1 MAEKHE
7 DSAWRELVQYSF
19 LKVFHD
25 DMLIDAAELAML
37 KKIALKDG
45 VVDADERAVLAVVF
59 KRVEGFALE
68 PGVREE
74 IARFCAEHGIE
85 YGVDSF

>member
-1 MAEKHE
+1 MADKPQE
-7 DSAWRELVQYSF
+7 SAWRQIVQYSF
-19 LKVFHD
+19 LKVFAD

-37 KKIALKDG
+37 EKLALLDG
-45 VVDADERAVLAVVF
+45 VVDAQEKVVLAGIF

-74 IARFCAEHGIE
+74 IDRFRAEHGIE
-85 YGVDSF
+85 